1 MLILNFVF
9 KYDYMVSGKNMQSY
23 IHGSKQVM
31 CSQKFEIKTEIHK
44 VVFVYLTHTS
54 LNFEYVKFTCCY
66 TLSYL

>member
-1 MLILNFVF
+1 
-9 KYDYMVSGKNMQSY
+9 MQSY